1 MCCFFCCFLFFSFFF
16 RFCLFGVF
24 FFLVNVMILI
34 KETHHDIET
43 AERKQK
49 QVHEL
54 CKFTGCLDRSE
65 VHCGIYPCL
74 ITCHFALRNTQLK
87 QTLEYFSLLKWLQ
100 SNLSSKPARKRH
112 WLRYF
117 EKHIWCKDRVFVQN
131 IVIVDLMGIFSLAY
145 KYSY

>member
-1 MCCFFCCFLFFSFFF
+1 MFFVVVFFSFLSFF
-16 RFCLFGVF
+16 VFVCLVGFFCVDI
-24 FFLVNVMILI
+24 MILI
-34 KETHHDIET
+34 KETHHDIKT

-100 SNLSSKPARKRH
+100 SNLSSKSARKRH

-117 EKHIWCKDRVFVQN
+117 EKHIWCKDRDFVQN
-131 IVIVDLMGIFSLAY
+131 ILIMDLLGIFSLAY

>member
-1 MCCFFCCFLFFSFFF
+1 MCFCCCFLFFFFFF

-24 FFLVNVMILI
+24 FVNIMLLI

-100 SNLSSKPARKRH
+100 SNLSSKSARKRH
-112 WLRYF
+112 WLRYL
-117 EKHIWCKDRVFVQN
+117 V
-131 IVIVDLMGIFSLAY
+131 
-145 KYSY
+145 

>member
-1 MCCFFCCFLFFSFFF
+1 MCFFLLFSFLFFFF

-131 IVIVDLMGIFSLAY
+131 ILIMDLMGIFSLAY